1 MINVTGRLVVSNL
14 SILTTVQN
22 AENSNAIAINANG
35 F

>member
-14 SILTTVQN
+14 SILTTVKN